1 MYKCKK
7 IRKEKII
14 SKKCNNKARMR
25 DYLNN
30 FSLYKKP
37 RSFNAIASY
46 AASIMDNIDKGS
58 DVIKDDTHIH

>member
-1 MYKCKK
+1 
-7 IRKEKII
+7 
-14 SKKCNNKARMR
+14 MR
-25 DYLNN
+25 DYLKN

-58 DVIKDDTHIH
+58 DVIKEYDTYIH